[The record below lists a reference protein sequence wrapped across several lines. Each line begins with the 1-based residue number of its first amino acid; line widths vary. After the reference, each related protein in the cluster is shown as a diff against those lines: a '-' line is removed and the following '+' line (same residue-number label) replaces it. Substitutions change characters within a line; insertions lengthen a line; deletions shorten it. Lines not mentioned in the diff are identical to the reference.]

1 MKRPGTFYGVGVG
14 PGDPELLTVKAINV
28 LRGADVIAVPRSSD
42 SSADGL
48 SQALRIAKRAVDLE
62 GKDILELLFPMTKDG
77 STLESA
83 RKEAAAKVATELD
96 SGRSVAFITLG
107 DPMLYST
114 FSYLVPFVTELSPG
128 ASVRVVPGITSF
140 GAAASAVG
148 APLAEADEKVMIVP
162 AAYDLGEVSGLL
174 DSADTLVFMKVN
186 RIFDRLLD
194 LLVSKG
200 LERKAF
206 LVSRAGWPEERVVT
220 DIKKLRGVKLDYFS
234 TLIVKKG
241 GPTA

>member
-14 PGDPELLTVKAINV
+14 PGDPELLTVKAVNV
-28 LRGADVIAVPRSSD
+28 LKGADVIAVPRSSD

-48 SQALRIAKRAVDLE
+48 SQALQIAKRAVDLE
-62 GKDILELLFPMTKDG
+62 GKDIMELLFPMTKDG
-77 STLESA
+77 DALASA
-83 RKEAAAKVATELD
+83 RREAAAKVAAELD

-128 ASVRVVPGITSF
+128 APVRVVPGITSF
-140 GAAASAVG
+140 GAAASTVG

-241 GPTA
+241 GATT

>member
-14 PGDPELLTVKAINV
+14 PGDPELLTVKAVNV
-28 LRGADVIAVPRSSD
+28 LRVADVIAVPRSSD

-48 SQALRIAKRAVDLE
+48 SQALQIAKRAVDLE
-62 GKDILELLFPMTKDG
+62 GKDILELLFPMTKDADV
-77 STLESA
+77 LASA
-83 RKEAAAKVATELD
+83 RREAAAKVATELD

-114 FSYLVPFVTELSPG
+114 FSYLVPFVAELSPG
-128 ASVRVVPGITSF
+128 APVRVVPGITSF
-140 GAAASAVG
+140 GAAASTIG

-162 AAYDLGEVSGLL
+162 AAYDLGEVKGLL

>member
-14 PGDPELLTVKAINV
+14 PGDPELLTVKAVNV
-28 LRGADVIAVPRSSD
+28 LKGADVIAVPRSSD

-48 SQALRIAKRAVDLE
+48 SQALQIAKRAVDLE
-62 GKDILELLFPMTKDG
+62 GKDILELLFPMTKDWDA
-77 STLESA
+77 LASA
-83 RKEAAAKVATELD
+83 RREAAAKVATELD

-128 ASVRVVPGITSF
+128 APVRVVPGITSF
-140 GAAASAVG
+140 GAAASTVG

-186 RIFDRLLD
+186 RRFDRLLD

-206 LVSRAGWPEERVVT
+206 LVSRAGWPEERVVA

-241 GPTA
+241 GSTA